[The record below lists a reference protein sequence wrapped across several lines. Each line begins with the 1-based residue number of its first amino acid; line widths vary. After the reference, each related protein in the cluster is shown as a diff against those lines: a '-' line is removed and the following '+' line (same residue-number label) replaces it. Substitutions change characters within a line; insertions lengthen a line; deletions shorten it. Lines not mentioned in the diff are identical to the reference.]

1 MKKFFLLVMTAA
13 AVLFASSCSK
23 EQLSTLTPVGEQVT
37 VTLTADL
44 GAIGSR
50 AIADGLKV
58 NEVAWAIYLEGEDTP
73 LSDMQ
78 GVIPISQKQ
87 GTLEVRLVTGRS
99 YDIALFAYSTENP
112 TTSQALTIN
121 GAQTAPSYYSVD
133 WNNKMVSVLYPDGAI
148 ANDTDKRDC
157 FWHVE
162 KGLKVTAPVN
172 KTFTLTRPLA
182 QLNFGSSEEDTV
194 AAENA
199 GLVVTKSKIVA
210 STYTKFNLFT
220 GECLDSQVV
229 EYTFA
234 ANAVPNQA
242 LTVQDVDY
250 TYLGTTYLLVN
261 EQMTQDVSLTV
272 YDQAGE
278 EINTLNY
285 SYAPF
290 QRNYRTNILGYLL
303 TDPAKFTIVVDESFL
318 EPDYNIVHWNGE
330 TKAITPDANGVYNVT
345 EAAELAWIADQVNSG
360 SNDFSGKS
368 VVIPASVDAID
379 LNSTNNQIWTPIGT
393 SGKPFKG
400 SFDGNGVVIRNVLIK
415 TTECAGLFGNVVGS
429 IANVNLKDVTIEAGH
444 YAGAVAGYAYAD
456 ITGCTV
462 NGLTIEVTPYS
473 TTRAAYDNG
482 DKAGGI
488 VGYVGE
494 KSGTAG
500 YAINNNTVTKA
511 TITAYR
517 DLGGIAGAA
526 YLAEFKGNAIKD
538 SSLTVD
544 QEVNNYGTKDAN
556 LNELV
561 GRLLSGTVN
570 KDENTVENVTL
581 TWNPYSLRP
590 CIENVI
596 AAGAKSGVTAK
607 GYVLA
612 TSADSFLLADQ
623 TGWIMVYRPK
633 NYSTTMP
640 AVGDVVSVN
649 GTTSLYPSAKPNML
663 QFAQNTVVT
672 VLDEPK
678 VEVTHPT
685 SEVWTV
691 EQIEAYATAP
701 IRTFGTLKGKLN
713 VNTNNNTTYYN
724 IEIEGTQKQ
733 GSILAPKAEIKN
745 LISNNGLNGKTIQVS
760 GYLTYLNSS
769 KYLNMM
775 ITDFVD
781 CKQATE
787 WGVVG
792 DMTSWGETPDITMYT
807 YGDGVMFARG
817 VEIAEGQGFKI
828 RANNEWNNEKN
839 YGTADPK
846 VYINMAQPVYSDGG
860 SGNIIPTEGGKF
872 DIYFDL
878 NKKLVYVMESGE
890 AMEDALEYEKFEEP
904 IHHNDTWR
912 IVGSFNNWNPNDDNY
927 LMTLSKDNKWA
938 TITISFAEQT
948 QLKFVANGNWDKNF
962 GNGVTV
968 ELDKEYAGYQGGGDI
983 TVPAGNYK
991 ISLSMCDGRFKF
1003 ENGVTEVTKSL
1014 SFANKAQRTTFN
1026 SNKQVWEQNGIVLTN
1041 DKDKSTSSV
1050 ADYANPARFYKSSK
1064 ITITAGGQITK
1075 IVFDCNSSSYATS
1088 LQKSLGSAL
1097 GTVSVSGDKVTLVP
1111 TATSIVFNLTD
1122 AQVRM
1127 DSISVTWLE

>member
-23 EQLSTLTPVGEQVT
+23 EQLSTVTPVGEQVT

-73 LSDMQ
+73 LTDMQ
-78 GVIPISQKQ
+78 GVLPISNKQ

-112 TTSQALTIN
+112 TASQALTMN
-121 GAQTAPSYYSVD
+121 GAVTAPSYYSVD
-133 WNNKMVSVLYPDGAI
+133 WNNKQVSVLYPDGTI

-162 KGLKVTAPVN
+162 KSLKVTAPVN

-199 GLVVTKSKIVA
+199 GLVVAKSKIVA

-234 ANAVPNQA
+234 KNDVPSQPLN
-242 LTVQDVDY
+242 VQGVDY
-250 TYLGTTYLLVN
+250 NYLGTVYLLVDS
-261 EQMTQDVSLTV
+261 QMTQDVSMTV
-272 YDQAGE
+272 YDEADQ
-278 EINTLNY
+278 EINTVSY
-285 SYAPF
+285 SYAPL

-303 TDPAKFTIVVDESFL
+303 TDPAKFTIIVDESFL
-318 EPDYNIVHWNGE
+318 EPDNNVIHWNGE
-330 TKAITPDANGVYNVT
+330 TKAITPDAEGVYNVT
-345 EAAELAWIADQVNSG
+345 EAAELAWIASQVNSG

-368 VVIPASVDAID
+368 VVIPASVGAID
-379 LNSTNNQIWTPIGT
+379 LNSSNNQIWTPIGT
-393 SGKPFKG
+393 SDKPFKG

-429 IANVNLKDVTIEAGH
+429 IANVNLQDVTIEAGH

-462 NGLTIEVTPYS
+462 YGLTMFVTPYQ

-482 DKAGGI
+482 DKVGGI

-500 YAINNNTVTKA
+500 YAINNNTVAKA
-511 TITAYR
+511 TIVAYR

-526 YLAEFKGNAIKD
+526 YVAECKGNTVKD
-538 SSLTVD
+538 CLLTVD

-556 LNELV
+556 LGKIV
-561 GRLLSGTVN
+561 GRVLSGSV
-570 KDENTVENVTL
+570 DENLNTIDNVTL

-612 TSADSFLLADQ
+612 TSADSFLLADE

-633 NYSTTMP
+633 NYSTAMP
-640 AVGDVVSVN
+640 AEGDVVSVT
-649 GTTSLYPSAKPNML
+649 GTTSLYPTAKPNML
-663 QFAQNTVVT
+663 QFAANAVVT

-691 EQIEAYATAP
+691 EQIEAYAKAP

-713 VNTNNNTTYYN
+713 VSGNYYN
-724 IEIEGTQKQ
+724 IEIEGTKKQ
-733 GSILAPKAEIKN
+733 GSILAPKADIKS
-745 LISNNGLNGKTIQVS
+745 LISNDGLNGKTIQVS
-760 GYLTYLNSS
+760 GYLTYTTSS
-769 KYLNMM
+769 STYLNMM

-781 CKQATE
+781 CKVATE

-792 DMTSWGETPDITMYT
+792 DMTSWGSTPDITMYT
-807 YGDGVMFARG
+807 YGDGVMFAKG
-817 VEIAEGQGFKI
+817 VSIAEGQGFKI

-846 VYINMAQPVYSDGG
+846 VYINMALPVYSDGG
-860 SGNIIPTEGGKF
+860 SGNIIPVEGGKF

-878 NKKLVYVMESGE
+878 NKKLVFVMEVGE

-904 IHHNDTWR
+904 IHHKDTWR
-912 IVGSFNNWNPNDDNY
+912 LVGGFNNWTPNDDNY
-927 LMTLSKDNKWA
+927 LMTLSSDNKWA
-938 TITISFAEQT
+938 TITASFAEDT

-968 ELDKEYAGYQGGGDI
+968 ELNKEYAGYQGGDNI
-983 TVPAGNYK
+983 NVPAGSYK

-1003 ENGVTEVTKSL
+1003 ESAVTEVTKSITFDNT
-1014 SFANKAQRTTFN
+1014 SKRTVFN
-1026 SNKQVWEQNGIVLTN
+1026 NNQQVWVENGITVTN
-1041 DKDKSTSSV
+1041 DKSASTNNV
-1050 ADYANPARFYKSSK
+1050 ANYYKPARFYQSSK
-1064 ITITAGGQITK
+1064 LTFTAGGEIVK
-1075 IVFDCNSSSYATS
+1075 IVFDCNSSSYATA
-1088 LQKSLGSAL
+1088 LKNSLGSSL
-1097 GTVSVSGDKVTLVP
+1097 GTVSISSDKVTLELTTP
-1111 TATSIVFNLTD
+1111 TAAVVVAKLT

-1127 DSISVTWLE
+1127 DAMTVTWLE